1 MRISSGLKY
10 ALGITVAA
18 ATVVGC
24 SSRASS
30 FSPTASVTDGQF
42 VRNNITNSSTPLSS
56 AQGVIVTPDLSDSR
70 MDGGAKKARSLLY
83 VSDAG
88 TGDVN
93 VYSYPGRAK
102 KVGTL
107 TGFNEPEGLCADTNG
122 NVFID
127 NNYES
132 TIIEYKSGATI
143 PTQKL
148 SDPGQYPVGCSVN
161 PMTGD
166 LAVSNIISAS
176 DGPGSVSV
184 FAKAHG
190 KPKVYRDA
198 SFGRVF
204 FLGYDNKGILWLDGT
219 TSTSNNTFVYASMNS
234 KGQFKNGMVTGGV
247 VYFPGQV
254 QYDGKQIAL
263 GDQSYQGSVGGGIYR
278 MNGFK
283 ITASCPL
290 TGTADTAQ
298 WWIDGSTVVAPNYY
312 FPSGQSDVLYFPY
325 PKGGTATKTID
336 GFLEPIGSAVTTT
349 VKNH

>member
-24 SSRASS
+24 SRASS

-56 AQGVIVTPDLSDSR
+56 AQGVIVIPDLSDSR

-148 SDPGQYPVGCSVN
+148 SDPGQYPVGCSVD